1 MTMRCYKYQIE
12 VVIEVVIERIIEC
25 SSQCY
30 RISIDKKMGPTHIH
44 DFLVCRADISVIV
57 KFTTV
62 HPEPFHI
69 AVDPGS
75 RSSRYTR
82 VLFMKWCRNN
92 LVNQRVRVATDAT
105 TELLQRGWVCVIQVI
120 LSDDEIQ
127 RRTSRKILFLE
138 LFRYQ
143 DRRNEL
149 INTFLMDHS
158 QQ

>member
-1 MTMRCYKYQIE
+1 MLELNIDEVRVSLQTVISLYKWWKYLSITDEVFFCALPTWISQKPGEISVERQFIRPQFPVIREIYRAFCMTMRCYKYQIE
-12 VVIEVVIERIIEC
+12 VVIERIIEYC
-25 SSQCY
+25 SQCY

-82 VLFMKWCRNN
+82 VLFMK
-92 LVNQRVRVATDAT
+92 
-105 TELLQRGWVCVIQVI
+105 
-120 LSDDEIQ
+120 
-127 RRTSRKILFLE
+127 
-138 LFRYQ
+138 
-143 DRRNEL
+143 
-149 INTFLMDHS
+149 
-158 QQ
+158 